1 MIDYL
6 LEKSKKKKKKSKDC
20 GPGFANNIGSG
31 ETDKE
36 TECAFS

>member
-6 LEKSKKKKKKSKDC
+6 LEKSKKNKKGKDC
-20 GPGFANNIGSG
+20 GPGFANNVGSG

>member
-6 LEKSKKKKKKSKDC
+6 PEKSKKKKKSRDC
-20 GPGFANNIGSG
+20 GAGFANNTGSG